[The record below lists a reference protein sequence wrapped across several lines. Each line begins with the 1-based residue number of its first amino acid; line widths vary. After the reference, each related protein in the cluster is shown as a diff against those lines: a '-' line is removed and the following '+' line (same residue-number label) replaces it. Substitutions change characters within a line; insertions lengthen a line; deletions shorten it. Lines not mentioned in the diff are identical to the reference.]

1 MRAGAHRPSG
11 VLHAA
16 VLALSATVPLN
27 RAQQQE
33 PPCSSCSTSSSSG
46 VGRIFS
52 AGYHGRNPQIH
63 PNALVLWGKTL
74 SEPDAQRVQ
83 SSFKVIKMKKKKK
96 SLWLRSACAF
106 CSIVFLNCE
115 PTVLQCLTVSNKA
128 RKTLSGVPPWQAL
141 LPWGRCIS
149 CCCCCCFFV
158 CSLLHDFH
166 RCCCTR
172 RGRLFPNARFLV
184 SYSCSFGG
192 LINHIS

>member
-1 MRAGAHRPSG
+1 MLPPGESSLPHTHPPLQNKAPNKPFKLSFPPPSYLQSFVLLISSSSLKLCAYSMRAGAHRPSG

-96 SLWLRSACAF
+96 SL
-106 CSIVFLNCE
+106 
-115 PTVLQCLTVSNKA
+115 
-128 RKTLSGVPPWQAL
+128 
-141 LPWGRCIS
+141 
-149 CCCCCCFFV
+149 
-158 CSLLHDFH
+158 
-166 RCCCTR
+166 
-172 RGRLFPNARFLV
+172 
-184 SYSCSFGG
+184 
-192 LINHIS
+192 